1 MAAPAKG
8 FFPTV
13 CKIVCGGDRLY
24 NRLRLKHQFRNS
36 RQDFGQRVRPPG
48 RSADRDNFNAAVG
61 GHSNPR
67 RWTWSRQGL

>member
-36 RQDFGQRVRPPG
+36 RQDWAAGTDARCHFARFRAP
-48 RSADRDNFNAAVG
+48 RSN
-61 GHSNPR
+61 
-67 RWTWSRQGL
+67 